1 MSPYPADPEWA
12 RGPMRLVLTTY
23 PNRERALAAV
33 AGALS
38 RRLAACGN
46 VVPIDSR
53 YWWKGAIVTESEAL
67 VLLKT
72 VPKRVGAL
80 FRYLAD
86 DHPYAVPEVVELDV
100 PRVVPGYLAY
110 LTETLDRAS
119 LPPRRGLEAT
129 RSGARRGRGARRPAR
144 TRARH
149 LRRSRRTGT
158 RP

>member
-33 AGALS
+33 AAALS

-53 YWWKGAIVTESEAL
+53 YFWRGEVVTESEAL
-67 VLLKT
+67 VLFKT

-80 FRYLAD
+80 FRFLAD
-86 DHPYAVPEVVELDV
+86 EHPYSVPEIVELDV
-100 PRVVPGYLAY
+100 PRVAPGYLRY
-110 LTETLDRAS
+110 LAETLDRAS
-119 LPPRRGLEAT
+119 LPPRRAPAVT
-129 RSGARRGRGARRPAR
+129 RWAGPRGRGARRPRR

-149 LRRSRRTGT
+149 RHRSRGTGT
-158 RP
+158 SP

>member
-12 RGPMRLVLTTY
+12 RGPMRIVMTTY
-23 PNRERALAAV
+23 PSRERALEAV
-33 AGALS
+33 AGAVG

-53 YWWKGAIVTESEAL
+53 YWWKGALVTESEAL
-67 VLLKT
+67 VLFKT

-80 FRYLAD
+80 FRFLAE

-100 PRVVPGYLAY
+100 PRVAPGYLTY
-110 LTETLDRAS
+110 LTATLDRAS
-119 LPPRRGLEAT
+119 LPPRRGRRVT
-129 RSGARRGRGARRPAR
+129 RWEVRRGRAARVPAR

-149 LRRSRRTGT
+149 RRRSRRTGT